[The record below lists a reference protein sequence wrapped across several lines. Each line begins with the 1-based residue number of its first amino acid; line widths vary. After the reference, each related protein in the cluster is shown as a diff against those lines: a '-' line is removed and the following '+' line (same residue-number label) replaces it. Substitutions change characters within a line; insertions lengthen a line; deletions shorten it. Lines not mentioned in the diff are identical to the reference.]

1 MQNILAHKKIFLI
14 IIPLIL
20 LFSCEK
26 DDNNEYIFGTNSI
39 VNYLEN
45 NEEFSLFLEAIEN
58 ANLYGILDGNSGTYT
73 VLAPDNEAM
82 QNYLDENQIE
92 NIEDIPE
99 EELMQ
104 LIDYHILEILTPFEG
119 FTTGYSPTLAAIAV
133 NDSVDANL
141 SLYVNNTIDEVE
153 FNGKAKI
160 TESDIELD
168 NGILHR
174 IDYTLALPT
183 LKTFIDADE
192 NLNLYYEKITAEN
205 ISTDFEDILANPDQK
220 STILVP
226 NEFAVE
232 TFFAEEGANM
242 TAEELNKI
250 YRYHL
255 LDTVKLAQNFSN
267 TYLTTKAKEEYSG
280 ENHALNLYVNTE
292 TGLDL
297 NGESAIVIS
306 DLMTINGNIQVI
318 DQVLS
323 LPTVETFIKADSRF
337 ADFENALSLENQE
350 DEDYF
355 SLLAES
361 TSGNNTPITVFSP
374 ENQAFDKL
382 LEDFFDE
389 EEDEFG
395 EIEDIN
401 AAELTA
407 ILNLHFIKNQSLRS
421 EDFSNQTLNT
431 LGGNIELDADNFL
444 LIDQT
449 EKESDIIDV
458 NIQTSN
464 GVIHVINRVLRT
476 D

>member
-1 MQNILAHKKIFLI
+1 
-14 IIPLIL
+14 
-20 LFSCEK
+20 
-26 DDNNEYIFGTNSI
+26 
-39 VNYLEN
+39 
-45 NEEFSLFLEAIEN
+45 
-58 ANLYGILDGNSGTYT
+58 
-73 VLAPDNEAM
+73 
-82 QNYLDENQIE
+82 
-92 NIEDIPE
+92 
-99 EELMQ
+99 
-104 LIDYHILEILTPFEG
+104 
-119 FTTGYSPTLAAIAV
+119 
-133 NDSVDANL
+133 
-141 SLYVNNTIDEVE
+141 
-153 FNGKAKI
+153 
-160 TESDIELD
+160 
-168 NGILHR
+168 
-174 IDYTLALPT
+174 
-183 LKTFIDADE
+183 
-192 NLNLYYEKITAEN
+192 
-205 ISTDFEDILANPDQK
+205 
-220 STILVP
+220 
-226 NEFAVE
+226 
-232 TFFAEEGANM
+232 
-242 TAEELNKI
+242 
-250 YRYHL
+250 
-255 LDTVKLAQNFSN
+255 
-267 TYLTTKAKEEYSG
+267 
-280 ENHALNLYVNTE
+280 
-292 TGLDL
+292 
-297 NGESAIVIS
+297 
-306 DLMTINGNIQVI
+306 
-318 DQVLS
+318 
-323 LPTVETFIKADSRF
+323 SRF